1 VNEPHLR
8 AADDRAAH
16 VAPAVTTSG
25 ALPIGAGIGLLIV
38 VLTYSA
44 SSLGATDRYWAA
56 GAAILVGLL
65 VADGLT
71 GLCSIALPP
80 GLVPAALLATLA
92 AIFLCV
98 PETDQIP
105 VALIVPG
112 FLLAAELLQRRQ
124 LGIAWYAVAAASVGW
139 AGMFGATGR
148 QSALAGAL
156 FAWWPI
162 VLPML
167 VNRVRPIR
175 SVLDAS
181 LVIAVGAVAAL
192 IMARTGGIADST
204 SVVVVS
210 VLGAVVVSVGL
221 AALIVSRSP
230 EPEPESAPRLDA

>member
-1 VNEPHLR
+1 MNEPHR
-8 AADDRAAH
+8 PAAEEHSGHA
-16 VAPAVTTSG
+16 APAVPTSV

-38 VLTYSA
+38 VLTYSV
-44 SSLGATDRYWAA
+44 SGLGATDRYWAA
-56 GAAILVGLL
+56 GAAILVAVL

-71 GLCSIALPP
+71 GLCSIAPTP

-105 VALIVPG
+105 VAMIVPG
-112 FLLAAELLQRRQ
+112 VVLAAELLQRRQ
-124 LGIAWYAVAAASVGW
+124 MGIEWYAVAAASVGW

-167 VNRVRPIR
+167 VNLVRPIR
-175 SVLDAS
+175 SALDAS
-181 LVIAVGAVAAL
+181 LVIVVGAVAAL
-192 IMARTGGIADST
+192 IMARTGGIADSS

-221 AALIVSRSP
+221 AALIISRA
-230 EPEPESAPRLDA
+230 SAPRLDA

>member
-1 VNEPHLR
+1 VNKPHLP
-8 AADDRAAH
+8 AADDRSAQM
-16 VAPAVTTSG
+16 APAVTTSV

-38 VLTYSA
+38 VLTYSV

-56 GAAILVGLL
+56 GAAILVAVL

-71 GLCSIALPP
+71 GLCSIAPTP

-105 VALIVPG
+105 VAMIVPG
-112 FLLAAELLQRRQ
+112 VVLAAELLQRRQ
-124 LGIAWYAVAAASVGW
+124 MGIEWYAVAAASVGW

-167 VNRVRPIR
+167 VNLVRPIR
-175 SVLDAS
+175 SALDAS
-181 LVIAVGAVAAL
+181 LVIAVGALAAL
-192 IMARTGGIADST
+192 VMARTGGIADSS

-221 AALIVSRSP
+221 AALIISRSP
-230 EPEPESAPRLDA
+230 EPKPESAPRLDA